1 LALFTSRS
9 VIDAAF
15 TTAWR
20 PAVKVGDVSVGHDEE
35 SPMRTRKRWWS
46 AVLLAVVLG
55 LPFAGA
61 PQAQTTTV
69 DVREFEVIS
78 VDGNNLVVRDQ
89 KGTQE
94 YSVPDDFRFT
104 IDGRKM
110 SVKEL
115 KPGMKGT
122 ATVTTK
128 TTITPVTLTEIKQGT
143 VVSAT
148 EFSVTVRGSEGLRRF
163 TQSQLDERGVQI
175 LKDGR
180 IIRIRD
186 LRQGDQITATFISK
200 APPVVVTEKE
210 VQATLAQ
217 TAPATPAAAAPT
229 QAEAPAPTQAEAP
242 APTQA
247 AAPEPKQAEA
257 ATQSATAPPASP
269 APAAVPP
276 PQATAGTPWVWFILV
291 AVVLALLWFFL
302 VRKKGTS

>member
-1 LALFTSRS
+1 
-9 VIDAAF
+9 
-15 TTAWR
+15 
-20 PAVKVGDVSVGHDEE
+20 
-35 SPMRTRKRWWS
+35 
-46 AVLLAVVLG
+46 
-55 LPFAGA
+55 
-61 PQAQTTTV
+61 
-69 DVREFEVIS
+69 VRQFEVIS

-104 IDGRKM
+104 IDSRKV

-128 TTITPVTLTEIKQGT
+128 TTITPVTVTEIKQGT

-148 EFSVTVRGSEGLRRF
+148 EFSVYVRGPEGVKRF

-175 LKDGR
+175 LKEGR

-186 LRQGDQITATFISK
+186 LRQNDQITATIISK

-217 TAPATPAAAAPT
+217 TASATPEATAPTQASAAAPAQADATAATQAAASAPTPAAAA
-229 QAEAPAPTQAEAP
+229 
-242 APTQA
+242 
-247 AAPEPKQAEA
+247 
-257 ATQSATAPPASP
+257 TQSDTAPPASP
-269 APAAVPP
+269 APATVPP
-276 PQATAGTPWVWFILV
+276 PQATGGTPWIWFIV
-291 AVVLALLWFFL
+291 IAIILALLWFFF